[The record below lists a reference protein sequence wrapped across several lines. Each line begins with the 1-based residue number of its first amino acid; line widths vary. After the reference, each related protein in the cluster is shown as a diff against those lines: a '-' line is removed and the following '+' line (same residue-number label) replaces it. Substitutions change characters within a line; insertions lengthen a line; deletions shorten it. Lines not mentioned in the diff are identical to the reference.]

1 MDINEEIFRK
11 LVEPLRSTNPDV
23 ETVALMLMLVAWQ
36 QRDAG
41 DPDASP
47 RLQNQQDKTL
57 SEALAAFEKVP
68 ELSSFEVSDG
78 IRQRAR
84 RLRKDPGLLDQ
95 VTNLY
100 VQGLLSAWIADDTY
114 AWSDNKNW
122 ALGLPPSLADLL
134 IELMAPE
141 PNSELYIPWDYSGQL
156 AARAVRRGAQVS
168 LEMPITTF
176 ASHVL
181 TLTGKGSWRLHA
193 SDPVRNP
200 GLEEEGRLKRFQAAI
215 AVPPMGIRYD
225 KELVDRDPF
234 DRFVERT
241 NSGNI
246 LQLRHLIAQ
255 TAGRIAVVVPNT
267 VLFSVGAER
276 SFRQSLVEQG
286 LIDTVIAL
294 PPGLMPLAIPVA
306 LLILNTEKPSRRI
319 RFIDAT
325 SDEFQVTAEKR
336 RVVLRNP
343 EALAQLATGSTS
355 HPRAIDIQPAQVRE
369 HDYNLE
375 AGRYLLGDVAQQQAR
390 SLQNIPLGK
399 LSEHFEI
406 IRARQ
411 HATSTSGIPV
421 REIQAADMPDYG
433 ATVSASKESLFDLN
447 SPRAEA
453 YFLRPQDVLLAIKGS
468 VGKVGIVSE
477 VPEAGEGGWLAGQSF
492 VVLRAKE
499 NTNYSPVALLLFLRS
514 ALGQTLLKSQ
524 VVGASMPTLQLASIK
539 DLEIPLLG
547 GMDLQAVTS
556 AFEQEAKIQKQID
569 ALRQQQA
576 HLSAN
581 LWALT

>member
-11 LVEPLRSTNPDV
+11 LIEPARALGADA
-23 ETVALMLMLVAWQ
+23 ETVALLLMLVAWQ

-41 DPDASP
+41 APDAAP
-47 RLQNQQDKTL
+47 CLKDQQGKEL
-57 SEALAAFEKVP
+57 SEALATFEKVP
-68 ELSSFEVSDG
+68 ELSSFEISDD
-78 IRQRAR
+78 IRRRAR
-84 RLRKDPGLLDQ
+84 RLQKDPGLLDR
-95 VTNLY
+95 VTDLY
-100 VQGLLSAWIADDTY
+100 AQGLLSAWIADDTY
-114 AWSDNKNW
+114 AWLNNKDW
-122 ALGLPPSLADLL
+122 PLGLPPSLANLL
-134 IELMAPE
+134 IELIAPA

-156 AARAVRRGAQVS
+156 AARAVRRDVQVS

-176 ASHVL
+176 ASQVL
-181 TLTGKGSWRLHA
+181 TLTGKGGWRLHA

-225 KELVDRDPF
+225 RELVDLDSF

-286 LIDTVIAL
+286 LIETIIAL
-294 PPGLMPLAIPVA
+294 PPGLMELAVPVA
-306 LLILNTEKPSRRI
+306 VLILNTEKPSRRI

-325 SDEFQVTAEKR
+325 SDEFQVTADKR
-336 RVVLRNP
+336 RAVLRNP
-343 EALAQLATGSTS
+343 DALAQLARGSTF
-355 HPRAIDIQPAQVRE
+355 HPCVIDIQPAQVRE

-375 AGRYLLGDVAQQQAR
+375 ASRYLLGNVAQQQAR
-390 SLQNIPLGK
+390 SLENLPLGK

-406 IRARQ
+406 VRARQ
-411 HATSTSGIPV
+411 HATSTSGVPI
-421 REIQAADMPDYG
+421 REIQAADVPDYG
-433 ATVSASKESLFDLN
+433 ATLSASKESLFDLN

-453 YFLRPQDVLLAIKGS
+453 YFLRPHDVLLAIKGS

-539 DLEIPLLG
+539 DLSIPQLGQDELNTITSVFQKEI
-547 GMDLQAVTS
+547 
-556 AFEQEAKIQKQID
+556 EIQREIH
-569 ALRQQQA
+569 ALYEQQA
-576 HLSAN
+576 RLSADI
-581 LWALT
+581 WI